1 MEKIK
6 KTFYLLLLL
15 FVVLGVA
22 YYFILQK
29 EETLNCAVVLNFKE
43 YNKNYKVT
51 FFYDGKTKE
60 INVPKSKFD
69 KNKIAYNI
77 KLKGIFLFN
86 ISPCKELEG
95 TYNSQSKDFIEIN
108 GINYKKNN
116 KLNFIIYQNNTP
128 KVVSKKY
135 FIVGNSGYKY
145 IFDYENKINTII
157 ITSPPDLTTVRVGIS
172 EDNNSK
178 YYHQNMIL
186 SAKRGLNILINGE
199 EVNTTKDD
207 KVQLSFKDNAV
218 EVKVLNKDNVNIKTL
233 FSKNTI
239 KIYGIKNSMILRHK
253 YEKDGYNPTY
263 PGTLEIKPTKEGF

>member
-1 MEKIK
+1 M
-6 KTFYLLLLL
+6 
-15 FVVLGVA
+15 VLGVA